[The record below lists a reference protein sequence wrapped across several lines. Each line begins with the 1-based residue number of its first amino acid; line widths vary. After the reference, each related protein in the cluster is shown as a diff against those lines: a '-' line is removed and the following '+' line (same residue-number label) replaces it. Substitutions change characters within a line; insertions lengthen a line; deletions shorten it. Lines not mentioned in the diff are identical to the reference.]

1 MINTTPRHH
10 RGTQK
15 TQAGVMLLEALVA
28 ILIFSVGILGIVKL
42 QATSIQQSSAAE
54 YRTIAS
60 MMANDVISQ
69 MWVSDKTPAT
79 LKTNFE
85 SASGGTAYTQWQ
97 SQVIASGLPG
107 VSATQNTPT
116 IAITSVAAGGTGGTA
131 SSQAVVT
138 VFWKAPHEADVRRFT
153 AIAQIK

>member
-1 MINTTPRHH
+1 MITTTPRHH
-10 RGTQK
+10 RGTPK

-42 QATSIQQSSAAE
+42 QAASIQESSAAE

-69 MWVSDKTPAT
+69 MWVSDKTT
-79 LKTNFE
+79 LKTDFE
-85 SASGGTAYTQWQ
+85 SGTPYTQWK
-97 SQVIASGLPG
+97 SKVMASGLPG
-107 VSATQNTPT
+107 ISATQNAPT
-116 IAITSVAAGGTGGTA
+116 IAITSVAGGTGSTA
-131 SSQAVVT
+131 SNQAVVT
-138 VFWKAPHEADVRRFT
+138 VFWKAPYETDAHNFT

>member
-1 MINTTPRHH
+1 
-10 RGTQK
+10 
-15 TQAGVMLLEALVA
+15 MLLESLIA

-42 QATSIQQSSAAE
+42 QAASIQQSSAAE

-79 LKTNFE
+79 LKSNFE
-85 SASGGTAYTQWQ
+85 TGTPYTRWRDK
-97 SQVIASGLPG
+97 VIASGLPG
-107 VSATQNTPT
+107 VSTSLNTPT
-116 IAITSVAAGGTGGTA
+116 VAITSVAAGGTGGVA
-131 SSQAVVT
+131 SNQAVVT
-138 VFWKAPHEADVRRFT
+138 VFWKAPHESTSHSFT

>member
-1 MINTTPRHH
+1 MILATPH
-10 RGTQK
+10 RGPHMPRTNSA
-15 TQAGVMLLEALVA
+15 QAGVMLLEALIA

-42 QATSIQQSSAAE
+42 QAASIQQSSAAE

-79 LKTNFE
+79 LKANFE
-85 SASGGTAYTQWQ
+85 SGTPYTEWR
-97 SQVIASGLPG
+97 SKVIASGLPG
-107 VSATQNTPT
+107 VSATQNAPT

-131 SSQAVVT
+131 SNQAVVT
-138 VFWKAPHEADVRRFT
+138 VFWKAPHETVVHRFT

>member
-85 SASGGTAYTQWQ
+85 SAGGGTAYTQWQ

-107 VSATQNTPT
+107 VSATQNAPT
-116 IAITSVAAGGTGGTA
+116 IAITGGTA

-138 VFWKAPHEADVRRFT
+138 VFWKAPFEADVRRFT